1 MCFFKR
7 LIYST
12 CSHALFLGPDP
23 VRKCHLQLAYEDGQT
38 AEPCGKMWMH
48 SYTSLRVDGVA
59 CHKCARE
66 QGTLRRTKT
75 LLHEMRTRLLLP
87 LDGNGSGGGG
97 LGPRAGGAEEGE
109 LGRGRMMLLGGKRRE
124 GGRRRMLE
132 EEEEEYGDESLSPV
146 KLRFS
151 SGSSSSGAA
160 RAGEDGSVSSF
171 SLEGAAL
178 SAVGVDD

>member
-48 SYTSLRVDGVA
+48 SYTSLRLDGVA

-75 LLHEMRTRLLLP
+75 LLREMRTRLNGP
-87 LDGNGSGGGG
+87 DGG
-97 LGPRAGGAEEGE
+97 EEGGI
-109 LGRGRMMLLGGKRRE
+109 LRGEKRRGGMGRRE
-124 GGRRRMLE
+124 GGKRALEEQE
-132 EEEEEYGDESLSPV
+132 EEEGVYGDESLSPV

-160 RAGEDGSVSSF
+160 RGGEEDGSVSSF